1 MTFCLIASKIQS
13 AREGNILIIPLSL
26 SLVKNK
32 INEKEALKMA
42 TPTLEEL
49 AAEERREYFRQWRA
63 KNKDK
68 VRENNRRYWERKAEK
83 KAQAEQEA
91 G

>member
-1 MTFCLIASKIQS
+1 
-13 AREGNILIIPLSL
+13 
-26 SLVKNK
+26 
-32 INEKEALKMA
+32 MA
-42 TPTLEEL
+42 TTTLQER

-68 VRENNRRYWERKAEK
+68 VRENNRRYWERRAEK

-91 G
+91 V

>member
-1 MTFCLIASKIQS
+1 MTAITL
-13 AREGNILIIPLSL
+13 
-26 SLVKNK
+26 
-32 INEKEALKMA
+32 KER
-42 TPTLEEL
+42 

-68 VRENNRRYWERKAEK
+68 VRENNRRYWERRAEK
-83 KAQAEQEA
+83 KAAEAEQEA

>member
-1 MTFCLIASKIQS
+1 
-13 AREGNILIIPLSL
+13 
-26 SLVKNK
+26 
-32 INEKEALKMA
+32 MA
-42 TPTLEEL
+42 ATTLGER

-63 KNKDK
+63 RNKDK
-68 VRENNRRYWERKAEK
+68 VRETTRRYWERRAAK